1 MITETAKLPVP
12 IRCGRNCVCG
22 KTATKMH
29 GRPKVSFTH
38 WTNWVLSKSIL
49 PIRTANRW
57 MRQAMSIN
65 RYLLPPN
72 RTAHACPLPM
82 SGLPPIWPTPAK
94 QAAGRRP
101 KRFSGCLKY
110 AVSAMCL
117 ICGAPWR
124 AIPNCK
130 GR

>member
-1 MITETAKLPVP
+1 MITETAKLPAP
-12 IRCGRNCVCG
+12 IRCGRNCG
-22 KTATKMH
+22 YGRTAIRMR
-29 GRPKVSFTH
+29 GRPRESFIH
-38 WTNWVLSKSIL
+38 WTNWVLPKSIR
-49 PIRTANRW
+49 PMRTANEW
-57 MRQAMSIN
+57 MRQAIPTN
-65 RYLLPPN
+65 RFLPPPN
-72 RTAHACPLPM
+72 RTAHAYPLPM

-110 AVSAMCL
+110 AVSAMCR
-117 ICGAPWR
+117 ICGVPWR